1 MKYPWIAEAIMD
13 WAIDPC
19 KHKGDEIICNECEL
33 QGEICER
40 LSELAAIIS
49 NEIKEGERLDDKN

>member
-19 KHKGDEIICNECEL
+19 KYKGDEIICNECSL
-33 QGEICER
+33 RGEICDK
-40 LSELAAIIS
+40 LSELVAIIS
-49 NEIKEGERLDDKN
+49 NEIKKEED

>member
-40 LSELAAIIS
+40 LSELSAIIFS
-49 NEIKEGERLDDKN
+49 EIKERED

>member
-13 WAIDPC
+13 WTIDPC

-49 NEIKEGERLDDKN
+49 NEIKEGED